1 MQRRVTASA
10 AQQCVGRGGALQVTV
25 ARRYS
30 EFEELK
36 EAMAANGVTAV
47 KNLSFPSGMAMMNL
61 FKSEA
66 SRIEE
71 RRSGLEE

>member
-1 MQRRVTASA
+1 
-10 AQQCVGRGGALQVTV
+10 
-25 ARRYS
+25 
-30 EFEELK
+30 
-36 EAMAANGVTAV
+36 VTAV